1 MLGMKIA
8 IVGAGPAGIMAAIQV
23 SCGQNEVVLF
33 EQNSRIGKKLLVT
46 GSGRCNL
53 TNANLSPQRYTAEA
67 GWMQTFLESFDLPR
81 MEQALLELGIAL
93 FHTGDSWY
101 YPLSE
106 SAQSVVVLLETQ
118 LRNHNVLLRIATKV
132 SDIRLENKSKK
143 GGGGF
148 LISYEDDHG
157 LQRENFDYV
166 VIATGGCAYPEL
178 GSRGELFPLLALLG
192 HRITPIAPALGPIY
206 ANLGAF
212 KALQGQR
219 FDVRT
224 QIMEKGKVLGQSIGN
239 VIVIDKGFNGPGIM
253 NLSHLVS
260 SNPDRKLQL
269 RLSFPALESPAL
281 HTLAKQPG
289 QTVSSLLNAFFNPKA
304 TQTLLKIAGI
314 AAGTE
319 LNGQKHSLL
328 DRLLKACELNFEV
341 TGAGGFNRSQ
351 ASAGGVCLA
360 EVDPRTMQSRLIPG
374 LYLVGETLDVVGE
387 CGGYNLH
394 FAFGSGYLAGKYLA
408 SE

>member
-1 MLGMKIA
+1 MCVPRTG
-8 IVGAGPAGIMAAIQV
+8 
-23 SCGQNEVVLF
+23 
-33 EQNSRIGKKLLVT
+33 EQ
-46 GSGRCNL
+46 
-53 TNANLSPQRYTAEA
+53 
-67 GWMQTFLESFDLPR
+67 
-81 MEQALLELGIAL
+81 
-93 FHTGDSWY
+93 
-101 YPLSE
+101 
-106 SAQSVVVLLETQ
+106 
-118 LRNHNVLLRIATKV
+118 
-132 SDIRLENKSKK
+132 
-143 GGGGF
+143 
-148 LISYEDDHG
+148 
-157 LQRENFDYV
+157 
-166 VIATGGCAYPEL
+166 
-178 GSRGELFPLLALLG
+178 GELFPLLALLG

-341 TGAGGFNRSQ
+341 TGAGGFDRSQ